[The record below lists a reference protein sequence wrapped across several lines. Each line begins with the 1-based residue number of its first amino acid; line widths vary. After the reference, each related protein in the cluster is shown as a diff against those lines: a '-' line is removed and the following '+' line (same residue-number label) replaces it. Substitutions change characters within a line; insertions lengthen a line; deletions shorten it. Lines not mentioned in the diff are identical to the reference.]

1 MKKPMEQ
8 MTDMLDWLRNTAH
21 AGAAA
26 RCSIGIGDAEHRSD
40 AFFLR
45 AGQINLSIEEITR
58 RAPFYRA
65 ANSVGLAGKADRPL
79 NIYISSA
86 VSLPQ
91 SWLLL
96 DDLGIEE
103 CQQIA
108 GKRTNMVIQTS
119 PGRHHLWLATSRPVS
134 VVERKVCQQ
143 VLQQKFGGDA
153 GSVSGDHFGRLC
165 GFKNIKRN
173 CWVNFISEST
183 SDRRA
188 DIDKLLILATEMG
201 LSPFSSPSGVCD
213 SSSPQACVSSSPQ
226 GVAPQARPLSHS
238 HNVSSSLSPSGR
250 DESKAEFGWACGW
263 LSKNLNLADGIAR
276 LTQRAA
282 DRHKPKPEQYA
293 RRTFDKAARS
303 ILK

>member
-1 MKKPMEQ
+1 MKKPTEQ
-8 MTDMLDWLRNTAH
+8 TTDMLNWLANTAN
-21 AGAAA
+21 ASAAA
-26 RCSIGIGDAEHRSD
+26 QFCIGIGDAEHRKG

-45 AGQINLSIEEITR
+45 AGQINLSVEEVTR

-65 ANSVGLAGKADRPL
+65 ANTVGIVGKADRPL
-79 NIYISSA
+79 NIYISGA

-96 DDLGIEE
+96 DDLCIEL

-119 PGRHHLWLATSRPVS
+119 PHSHHLWLATSRPVS
-134 VVERKVCQQ
+134 VTERKICQQ
-143 VLQQKFGGDA
+143 VLQQKYGGDA
-153 GSVSGDHFGRLC
+153 GSISGDHFGRLC

-173 CWVNFISEST
+173 CWVNFVSASI

-188 DIDKLLILATEMG
+188 DVDKLLILATEMG
-201 LSPFSSPSGVCD
+201 LPISSPGVCD
-213 SSSPQACVSSSPQ
+213 SSSPQAGVSSSPQ
-226 GVAPQARPLSHS
+226 GVLPQAGSPSHS
-238 HNVSSSLSPSGR
+238 HNVSSSLSPSVR
-250 DESKAEFGWACGW
+250 DESRAEFGWACGW
-263 LSKNLNLADGIAR
+263 LTKKLSTEEGIYR

-293 RRTFDKAARS
+293 QRTFDAAAAAISR
-303 ILK
+303 